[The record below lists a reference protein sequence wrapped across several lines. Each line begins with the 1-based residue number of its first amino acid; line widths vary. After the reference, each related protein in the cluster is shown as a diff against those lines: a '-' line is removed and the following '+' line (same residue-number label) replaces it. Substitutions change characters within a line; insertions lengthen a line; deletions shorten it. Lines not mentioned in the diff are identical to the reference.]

1 MRPAGSI
8 TTGMRRFWRGSWP
21 SPTSSTSSRP
31 RASTTCRC
39 SPIPRKIAIARDG
52 GRRFCPVAV
61 TALMATRLDRIDD
74 VTERALT
81 EVLPE
86 SRAVVDQS
94 RIDAAT
100 PWRADYRFVT
110 NS

>member
-1 MRPAGSI
+1 
-8 TTGMRRFWRGSWP
+8 
-21 SPTSSTSSRP
+21 
-31 RASTTCRC
+31 
-39 SPIPRKIAIARDG
+39 
-52 GRRFCPVAV
+52 
-61 TALMATRLDRIDD
+61 MATRLDRIDD